1 MQDIPGELDD
11 MSQACLRMYEA
22 AAAADDDRPGHTD
35 MVFVL
40 KNEDRVRGHA
50 GFLQERSAYIKDAV
64 QSLESNEANNPQQ
77 QKESEGDGEGGGGG
91 DKEKEREKGKEC
103 AVVNV
108 PTDCSREAFLVF
120 LEYLYTGGIRCC
132 SVDAKDLWRLAHM
145 FGMKCLLAALRHSVN
160 ATNVE
165 AAIQVMASTGSTTEL
180 LQIVSK
186 TIREQPVN
194 MAGSQTVVRIFWY
207 CSILEDADA
216 FDTVVGGA
224 EAQIAAF
231 LKEHD
236 KWEERRG
243 FASVL
248 VGCLRY
254 AARSRVIV
262 RAAIAPLARMVDEKH
277 KKHKSLRG
285 QFVDA
290 GGVGALVS
298 AMKTRLMD
306 ADFQITGCKMIWMI
320 ARDGTGKTGSRA
332 EDGVIEALTA
342 AMNTHGGNVEVLR
355 QASSGIAWMCQWD
368 PDYCRLVAQHG
379 GLVAVVKAM
388 TSHKGDKLVQAHGTD
403 ALTEYCENWKEG
415 RYILAE
421 EGGIGA
427 VVSAMKSHRGN
438 DVVQCNGCMV
448 INGLC
453 AADRKYRS
461 WVVQAGG
468 YAALLAAMEAFKED
482 EVLQLNSCE
491 ALASLCE
498 GDSMVQ
504 RQVACEKGLLL
515 VLSAMDRHKENVDVQ
530 LHGCEVVSNLCNADG
545 EVRSKLLEMGGVG
558 AVITAMQQ
566 HTGDA
571 DLQERGCEAFANLF
585 DREGDIEEGG
595 WGNLCR
601 IAERGGVVAVVG
613 AIRAHP
619 RDGVAKMACI
629 ALSKVCTFDRS
640 LQVVVC
646 REGGVGAIL
655 GAMHGCSKN
664 AEVVSNGCD
673 AIAELCDNNQGICS
687 RVACENGVHVI
698 IKGMMKHPGNAALQ
712 SNACIALSNICQVS
726 THQLDAYMKSSFHS
740 FVLSEGNDI
749 CASHSPSFVDFKCVS
764 IPIIAIHVSLV
775 RWMRRAGLLLPRRVA
790 LAPSSQR

>member
-1 MQDIPGELDD
+1 MQDIPGELDG

-22 AAAADDDRPGHTD
+22 AAAACDESPGHTD

-40 KNEDRVRGHA
+40 KNKNRVRGHA

-64 QSLESNEANNPQQ
+64 LSVENNEVNDPQQ
-77 QKESEGDGEGGGGG
+77 QRDPEGEGGLEDEDEGEG
-91 DKEKEREKGKEC
+91 DDGKESQKGEKC

-132 SVDAKDLWRLAHM
+132 GVDAKELWKLAHM
-145 FGMKCLLAALRHSVN
+145 FGMECLLAALRNTVN
-160 ATNVE
+160 AINVE
-165 AAIQVMASTGSTTEL
+165 AAIHAMASTGSSTEL
-180 LQIVSK
+180 LPIVSK
-186 TIREQPVN
+186 TIKEQPANV
-194 MAGSQTVVRIFWY
+194 AGLQTAVRILGY
-207 CSILEDADA
+207 CSILEDSDA
-216 FDTVVGGA
+216 FATVVGGA

-231 LKEHD
+231 LKEHER
-236 KWEERRG
+236 WEERRG

-248 VGCLRY
+248 VGCLRH
-254 AARSRVIV
+254 AAISRVIV

-277 KKHKSLRG
+277 KKHKSLRE
-285 QFVDA
+285 QFVEA
-290 GGVGALVS
+290 GGVSALVS
-298 AMKTRLMD
+298 AMKARLMD
-306 ADFQITGCKMIWMI
+306 ADFQITGCKMMWMI
-320 ARDGTGKTGSRA
+320 ARDGASKTGRRA
-332 EDGVIEALTA
+332 EDGVVEALTA
-342 AMNTHGGNVEVLR
+342 AMNAHGGNVELLR

-368 PDYCRLVAQHG
+368 PDHCRLVAQHG
-379 GLVAVVKAM
+379 GLVAVVQAMKA
-388 TSHKGDKLVQAHGTD
+388 HKGDKHVQAHGTD

-427 VVSAMKSHRGN
+427 VVGAMKGHRGN

-448 INGLC
+448 LNGLC

-468 YAALLAAMEAFKED
+468 YAALIAAMEAFKGD

-491 ALASLCE
+491 ALAFLCE
-498 GDSMVQ
+498 GNSMVQ
-504 RQVACEKGLLL
+504 RQVAFEKGLVL
-515 VLSAMDRHKENVDVQ
+515 VLSAMERHMGNVDVQ
-530 LHGCEVVSNLCNADG
+530 LHGCEVVSNLCNADD
-545 EVRSKLLEMGGVG
+545 EVRSRLLEMGGVG
-558 AVITAMQQ
+558 AVMTALEQ

-585 DREGDIEEGG
+585 DREGDVEEGG

-601 IAERGGVVAVVG
+601 IAERGGVKTVVS

-619 RDGVAKMACI
+619 KDGVAKMACI

-655 GAMHGCSKN
+655 GAMQGCSKN

-673 AIAELCDNNQGICS
+673 AIAELCDNNQSICS
-687 RVACENGVHVI
+687 RVACENGVHAI
-698 IKGMMKHPGNAALQ
+698 INGMMEHPGNAALQ
-712 SNACIALSNICQVS
+712 SNACIALSNICQVG
-726 THQLDAYMKSSFHS
+726 TPK
-740 FVLSEGNDI
+740 
-749 CASHSPSFVDFKCVS
+749 
-764 IPIIAIHVSLV
+764 
-775 RWMRRAGLLLPRRVA
+775 
-790 LAPSSQR
+790 